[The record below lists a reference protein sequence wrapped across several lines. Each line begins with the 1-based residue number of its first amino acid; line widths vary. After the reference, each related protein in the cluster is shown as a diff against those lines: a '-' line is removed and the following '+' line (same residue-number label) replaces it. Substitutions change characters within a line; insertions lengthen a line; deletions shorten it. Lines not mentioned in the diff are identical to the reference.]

1 MKKSAKLLILSLA
14 IMGITTYFVFKL
26 SLSRF
31 KKQVIFQTISEE
43 DKWKD
48 YNELSPATADII
60 KQYWAEGVGLNF
72 TTEQILN
79 AEHQSIW
86 AWSSAF
92 ISWVMRSSGGDTFPV
107 HQTHAHYIIKTTE
120 NRNNDSG
127 DFKAYSTD
135 EVKPKA
141 SDIVCRRRGTSTA
154 TYGNVPNGD
163 TLHCDI
169 VVEVNSDNIEVIG
182 GNVDNKVKRAE
193 LSLDENGFL
202 NDEDYFVVIKAEL

>member
-1 MKKSAKLLILSLA
+1 MTKSAKLLILSLA

-107 HQTHAHYIIKTTE
+107 HQTHAHYKLPILFAV
-120 NRNNDSG
+120 G
-127 DFKAYSTD
+127 
-135 EVKPKA
+135 EVHLPLLMVMFRMA
-141 SDIVCRRRGTSTA
+141 THYIVI
-154 TYGNVPNGD
+154 
-163 TLHCDI
+163 LW
-169 VVEVNSDNIEVIG
+169 
-182 GNVDNKVKRAE
+182 
-193 LSLDENGFL
+193 
-202 NDEDYFVVIKAEL
+202 